1 MSPKAICE
9 QCGQEYWKAK
19 DWQRFCQP
27 KCRDDWHNHQR
38 KITLVE
44 MSGFRSTKEQ
54 REAAMEL
61 LPKMKKADVPDAPH
75 PWRNRFSR
83 KPKPLSEILETLKE
97 RAEPPQQHSS
107 LRRSWG
113 A

>member
-1 MSPKAICE
+1 MEAKAICD
-9 QCGQEYWKAK
+9 QCGQEFWKVK

-44 MSGFRSTKEQ
+44 MSGFRPTKEQ
-54 REAAMEL
+54 RQAAMEAVS
-61 LPKMKKADVPDAPH
+61 KMRRAEIPDAPH
-75 PWRNRFSR
+75 PWRNRFSHR
-83 KPKPLSEILETLKE
+83 KPPLAEILEALKP
-97 RAEPPQQHSS
+97 EPLPKPEPMK
-107 LRRSWG
+107 RRSW

>member
-1 MSPKAICE
+1 MEPKAICE
-9 QCGQEYWKAK
+9 QCGQEFCKAK

-44 MSGFRSTKEQ
+44 MSGFRPTKEQ
-54 REAAMEL
+54 RQAAMEAL
-61 LPKMKKADVPDAPH
+61 SRMRRAEIPDAPH

-83 KPKPLSEILETLKE
+83 MGERKPLSEILKLKPKPE
-97 RAEPPQQHSS
+97 QSGGPGDE
-107 LRRSWG
+107 
-113 A
+113 